1 MIRRM
6 DFAPLDGITR
16 AVYRRVWHKYF
27 GGVDRYFIPFFSPT
41 DQHILTDRDRR
52 EVGPENNAGLPAVPQ
67 VMTCRA
73 ADFLWAAELA
83 ADMGYTEVNLNLGC
97 PSGTVTAKGK
107 GSGFLAK
114 PAELDR
120 FFDQVFSKVKLPVSV
135 KTRLGISDPA
145 EFEAL
150 MDIYDRYP
158 IACLTIHPWVQK
170 EKYRGQVHLEE
181 FARALER
188 SRNPVCYNGDLRTVE
203 EVRTLEDRFPAVEA
217 VMIGRGAVADPALP
231 RKLRGGSAAT
241 KEELQAFMQEL
252 YREYQAFYGQVGTAA
267 QRMRE
272 VWFYLIHLFEDADR
286 LNKKMRR
293 FKNPG
298 EYEAAEAAIFREL
311 TLRDHSEGDLV

>member
-158 IACLTIHPWVQK
+158 IACLTIHPRVQK
-170 EKYRGQVHLEE
+170 EK
-181 FARALER
+181 
-188 SRNPVCYNGDLRTVE
+188 
-203 EVRTLEDRFPAVEA
+203 
-217 VMIGRGAVADPALP
+217 
-231 RKLRGGSAAT
+231 
-241 KEELQAFMQEL
+241 
-252 YREYQAFYGQVGTAA
+252 
-267 QRMRE
+267 
-272 VWFYLIHLFEDADR
+272 
-286 LNKKMRR
+286 
-293 FKNPG
+293 
-298 EYEAAEAAIFREL
+298 
-311 TLRDHSEGDLV
+311 

>member
-158 IACLTIHPWVQK
+158 IACLTIHPRVQK
-170 EKYRGQVHLEE
+170 DFYPKPIHEE
-181 FARALER
+181 AFARVLPDCR
-188 SRNPVCYNGDLRTVE
+188 LPLCYNGELRTVAQVE
-203 EVRTLEDRFPAVEA
+203 EFRGKYPAVSRL
-217 VMIGRGAVADPALP
+217 MFGRGLAADPALP
-231 RKLRGGSAAT
+231 RKLRGGEPAS
-241 KEELQAFMQEL
+241 KEEIRRFTAAL
-252 YREYQAFYGQVGTAA
+252 YRGYQEAYGSRGPAVQKMKELWFRLIGLFDDHERCEK
-267 QRMRE
+267 RMR
-272 VWFYLIHLFEDADR
+272 R
-286 LNKKMRR
+286 LRS
-293 FKNPG
+293 P
-298 EYEAAEAAIFREL
+298 EAYEAAEAEIFSACP
-311 TLRDHSEGDLV
+311 LRTETGEFKP